1 MPVSESRD
9 HIQGSADAPV
19 TLVEYGDYECPYTG
33 QAFPIVKEIKSRL
46 GDTICF
52 VFRNF
57 PLNEIHP
64 RAEHAAEAAEAAAAQ
79 NKFWQMHDYLFEHQE
94 ALDDHHLT
102 VYAQRVGLD
111 TDRFK
116 REMSEH
122 IYAPAI
128 MESLK
133 QGIKS
138 GVQGTPTFFLN
149 GVRYE
154 GSWDLETLLGTIKSS
169 IKKR

>member
-1 MPVSESRD
+1 MNALILYRPFRS
-9 HIQGSADAPV
+9 
-19 TLVEYGDYECPYTG
+19 L
-33 QAFPIVKEIKSRL
+33 EIRARL
-46 GDTICF
+46 CDTICF

-64 RAEHAAEAAEAAAAQ
+64 RAEHGAEAAEAAAAQ

-94 ALDDHHLT
+94 ALDERHLT
-102 VYAQRVGLD
+102 VSAQTIALV

-133 QGIKS
+133 HGIKS
-138 GVQGTPTFFLN
+138 GVEGTPTFFLN
-149 GVRYE
+149 GVRYQ
-154 GSWDLETLLGTIKSS
+154 GSWDFETLLRTIKSS
-169 IKKR
+169 IKN